1 MKKKMTRRIIV
12 GVLTIILIVTG
23 MLPFMT
29 NKAQAAENELSDNI
43 ILVTENQ
50 ISDTAKEGY
59 NKITFKINEQ
69 IKEVYIKSGNT
80 ITLKSADK
88 DYGVIAGGI
97 ENGEAVTADTV
108 IYAKSYPYEGTL
120 SLEKSIKS
128 EIPDE
133 DGYYTL
139 QFTAKSQN
147 LPSIKSENQNVILV
161 LDRSLSMACSV
172 DEGVESDAMASAYE
186 KTRWSV
192 TIKAVEKFLDEFLPE
207 GTGNKVSVISYCGS
221 ARTEIT
227 DESSKDKI
235 MSKLNTIY
243 NKKMYDEDYEN
254 PAKKEDVRKITRGL
268 GSATNIQQGIKQVS
282 KIVSDKTGTSVILF
296 TDGDANRYD
305 DNAIVGSYY
314 IKNNSGTNKFNK
326 TRDEVN
332 GSYYAGK
339 AGEELKAAGADIY
352 TIVLMS
358 KESDINDLVKVSL
371 GNKSLNYE
379 VNWNGT
385 YFTFGDNGYAK
396 GFYTAA
402 NSEQLNNRFKQIMT
416 EMTGLPFETSSVTDT
431 LDKHFELVAG
441 QENVVVNK
449 DGTFTIKYPEKISA
463 APQTVSVKI
472 KAKKGYTGYS
482 YTNDG
487 CQFDGTVNGLTYTQ
501 KFEETPAAVILP
513 NAVDDEYTVN
523 QDEVLDASTVLVN
536 DNNKIVNNPKRNLQ
550 LKTVIKKDV
559 TNGKITFNED
569 GTFQYIPDKGFSGK
583 DTFEYNVVLV
593 IDGEEYTKSAKVT
606 INVIPKQPETP
617 TETVSER
624 ETPTE
629 TVSEKETPTPTET
642 ASEKETPT
650 PTETASEK
658 ETPTPTETASE
669 KETPTPTET
678 ASEKETP
685 TPTETASEKE
695 TPTPTETASEKET
708 PTEKETPSELQT
720 PSESGTP
727 TQTETPA
734 ASQNDEFTSQ
744 NIRTPEVAA
753 NEDEVIAKTSVKTGD
768 RSNTMYYIMLLLS
781 VGTAM
786 TTTVVVYKKRKE

>member
-1 MKKKMTRRIIV
+1 MTKKMTRRIIV
-12 GVLTIILIVTG
+12 GVLAIILIVTG
-23 MLPFMT
+23 ILPYMT
-29 NKAQAAENELSDNI
+29 NKAQAAENELYDKI

-50 ISDTAKEGY
+50 ISDSAKEGY

-69 IKEVYIKSGNT
+69 IKYVYIKSGNT

-88 DYGVIAGGI
+88 DYGVITGGI
-97 ENGEAVTADTV
+97 ENGEAITTDTV
-108 IYAKSYPYEGTL
+108 IYAKSYPYEGAL

-172 DEGVESDAMASAYE
+172 DEGVESDAMAPTYE

-192 TIKAVEKFLDEFLPE
+192 TINAVQKFLDEFLPE
-207 GTGNKVSVISYCGS
+207 GTSNKVSVISYCGS

-227 DESSKDKI
+227 DESSKNEI

-243 NKKMYDEDYEN
+243 NKQMYDEDYEN
-254 PAKKEDVRKITRGL
+254 PGKKKDVTKISRGL

-305 DNAIVGSYY
+305 DNEIMGSYY
-314 IKNNSGTNKFNK
+314 IKNNSGTGKFNK
-326 TRDEVN
+326 SRNEVN

-358 KESDINDLVKVSL
+358 KEADINDLVKVSL

-379 VNWNGT
+379 TDWDKT

-396 GFYTAA
+396 EFYTAA
-402 NSEQLNNRFKQIMT
+402 NAEQLNNRFKQIMT

-463 APQTVSVKI
+463 TPQTVTVKI
-472 KAKKGYTGYS
+472 KAKEGYTGYS

-487 CQFDGTVNGLTYTQ
+487 CQFDGTISGLTYTQ

-523 QDEVLDASTVLVN
+523 QDEVLDAGTVLDN
-536 DNNKIVNNPKRNLQ
+536 DNNKIVNNPKKNIA

-593 IDGEEYTKSAKVT
+593 IEGEEYTKSAKVT
-606 INVIPKQPETP
+606 INVIPKQLETPSEQETP
-617 TETVSER
+617 TEK
-624 ETPTE
+624 ETPSEQE
-629 TVSEKETPTPTET
+629 TPTPTPTET
-642 ASEKETPT
+642 V
-650 PTETASEK
+650 
-658 ETPTPTETASE
+658 
-669 KETPTPTET
+669 
-678 ASEKETP
+678 
-685 TPTETASEKE
+685 
-695 TPTPTETASEKET
+695 SEKET

-727 TQTETPA
+727 RQTETQA
-734 ASQNDEFTSQ
+734 ASQNDEITSQ
-744 NIRTPEVAA
+744 NIKTPEVAA

-786 TTTVVVYKKRKE
+786 ATTVVVYRKKKE

>member
-1 MKKKMTRRIIV
+1 MKKKMTHRIIA
-12 GVLTIILIVTG
+12 GVLTIILIVAG

-69 IKEVYIKSGNT
+69 IKNIYIKSGNT

-88 DYGVIAGGI
+88 DYGVIVGGI
-97 ENGEAVTADTV
+97 ENGESVTADTV
-108 IYAKSYPYEGTL
+108 IYAKSYSYQGTL
-120 SLEKSIKS
+120 SLEKSIQS
-128 EIPDE
+128 ETPDE
-133 DGYYTL
+133 NGYYTL
-139 QFTAKSQN
+139 QFSAKSQN

-161 LDRSLSMACSV
+161 LDRSFSMACSV
-172 DEGVESDAMASAYE
+172 DEGVESYAMASTYE

-192 TIKAVEKFLDEFLPE
+192 TINAVEKFLDEFLPD
-207 GTGNKVSVISYCGS
+207 GTGNKVSIISYCGS
-221 ARTEIT
+221 ARAEIT
-227 DESSKDKI
+227 NESSKDEI
-235 MSKLNTIY
+235 MSKLNSIY
-243 NKKMYDEDYEN
+243 NKQMYDEDYEN
-254 PAKKEDVRKITRGL
+254 PDKRINVTSIERGL

-296 TDGDANRYD
+296 TDGDANTYD
-305 DNAIVGSYY
+305 DYEIMGSYY
-314 IKNNSGTNKFNK
+314 IKNNNK
-326 TRDEVN
+326 TEKYYGRRSELN

-371 GNKSLNYE
+371 GNKSLSYE
-379 VNWNGT
+379 ADWNGT

-396 GFYTAA
+396 EFYTAA
-402 NSEQLNNRFKQIMT
+402 NSDQLNNRFKQIMT
-416 EMTGLPFETSSVTDT
+416 EVTGLPFETSSVTDT
-431 LDKHFELVAG
+431 LDKHFELIVG

-463 APQTVSVKI
+463 TPQTVTVKI
-472 KAKKGYTGYS
+472 KAKEGYTGYS

-523 QDEVLDASTVLVN
+523 QNEVLDASTVLVN

-550 LKTVIKKDV
+550 LKTEIKKNV
-559 TNGKITFNED
+559 TNGKIKFNED

-593 IDGEEYTKSAKVT
+593 IDGKEYIKSAKVT
-606 INVIPKQPETP
+606 INVIPKQPE
-617 TETVSER
+617 
-624 ETPTE
+624 
-629 TVSEKETPTPTET
+629 TPTET

-669 KETPTPTET
+669 NETPTPTET
-678 ASEKETP
+678 VSEKEI
-685 TPTETASEKE
+685 
-695 TPTPTETASEKET
+695 
-708 PTEKETPSELQT
+708 

-727 TQTETPA
+727 TQIETPA
-734 ASQNDEFTSQ
+734 VSQNDEITSQ

-753 NEDEVIAKTSVKTGD
+753 NEEEVIAKTSVKTGD
-768 RSNTMYYIMLLLS
+768 RSNTMYYIMLMLS

-786 TTTVVVYKKRKE
+786 TTTVVVYKKKKEE